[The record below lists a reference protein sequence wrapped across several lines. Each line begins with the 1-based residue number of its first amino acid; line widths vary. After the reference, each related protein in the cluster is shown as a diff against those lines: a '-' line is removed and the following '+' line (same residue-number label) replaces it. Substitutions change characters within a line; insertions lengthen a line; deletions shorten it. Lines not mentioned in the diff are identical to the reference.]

1 MGPTAQGLRAGL
13 PREEG
18 ESGMKRFHQS
28 WALAVLIVAAL
39 ASVVAPRAAA
49 QSSSITGQILDTNA
63 KPWAGLTVQAVSDQ
77 GAKSEAKTDSE
88 GKYAVRN
95 LRPGIYT
102 VTITAFPPPNEKQ
115 GTYEMAKVQVT
126 SSADAKADANF
137 KEILAKQGTETQAVL
152 KKNEEM
158 KKSLEALKA
167 HVTAGDLLL
176 AQEKQARTDLQKAP
190 ADQRDV
196 LRQKL
201 ADLSNQT
208 VAEYLEAQKNLV
220 EKDPNTALVWVK
232 LGDAYD
238 TAGRNEEAENAY
250 QQAITL
256 KPDVPG
262 YYNNL
267 GNVLARLGKIDDAQ
281 KAYVKSAELDPANAA
296 GAWLNFGI
304 SLSNASRLKEAVDP
318 LKKATE
324 LDPKNAKA
332 WYLLA
337 TALVGTIETKKV
349 GDKLEF
355 VIQPGTVEAYQKAI
369 ELDPNGIWGQQA
381 KQGLDGL
388 QQIAPGIDTK
398 VNLKKKKS

>member
-1 MGPTAQGLRAGL
+1 
-13 PREEG
+13 
-18 ESGMKRFHQS
+18 MKRFHQS

-77 GAKSEAKTDSE
+77 GAKSEAKTDSD

-167 HVTAGDLLL
+167 HVTAGDLIL
-176 AQEKQARTDLQKAP
+176 AQEKQARNDLQKAP

-196 LRQKL
+196 LRQI
-201 ADLSNQT
+201 
-208 VAEYLEAQKNLV
+208 
-220 EKDPNTALVWVK
+220 
-232 LGDAYD
+232 
-238 TAGRNEEAENAY
+238 GRAH
-250 QQAITL
+250 
-256 KPDVPG
+256 V
-262 YYNNL
+262 
-267 GNVLARLGKIDDAQ
+267 
-281 KAYVKSAELDPANAA
+281 
-296 GAWLNFGI
+296 
-304 SLSNASRLKEAVDP
+304 
-318 LKKATE
+318 
-324 LDPKNAKA
+324 
-332 WYLLA
+332 
-337 TALVGTIETKKV
+337 
-349 GDKLEF
+349 
-355 VIQPGTVEAYQKAI
+355 
-369 ELDPNGIWGQQA
+369 
-381 KQGLDGL
+381 
-388 QQIAPGIDTK
+388 
-398 VNLKKKKS
+398 

>member
-1 MGPTAQGLRAGL
+1 
-13 PREEG
+13 
-18 ESGMKRFHQS
+18 MKRFHQS